1 MGLDDQQQVAA
12 AFGVTPDLVPL
23 LPELLA
29 DIWVLGS
36 WPERIVALLRECTT
50 LPRVARVVELGC
62 GKGAVSITVAQK
74 LGFRVRGIDLFPP
87 FIEEAEARAQAA
99 SVADLCRFETGDLRH
114 AVQTLRDYDVA
125 LLAGVGA
132 GVLGDYARCVGEV
145 RRTVHPG
152 GYLVIDDGFL
162 KAAAQ
167 SSRPGYEYYCSHDDT
182 VHQLTS
188 HGDTLVRELLVPTAE
203 LEEYNRRNTV
213 LIRRRAKEVAQR
225 SPELAE
231 ALALYVQSEETEC
244 QFLETETTAALWL
257 LERY

>member
-1 MGLDDQQQVAA
+1 MKDQQQQVAE

-36 WPERIVALLRECTT
+36 WPERIVELLREFAA
-50 LPRVARVVELGC
+50 LPRVARVVEFGC
-62 GKGAVSITVAQK
+62 GKGAVAITVAQE

-87 FIEEAEARAQAA
+87 FVEEAEARAESAN
-99 SVADLCRFETGDLRH
+99 VADLCRFETGDLRH
-114 AVQTLRDYDVA
+114 AVQTLRDFDVA
-125 LLAGVGA
+125 ILAGVGA
-132 GVLGDYARCVGEV
+132 GVLGDYARCVGDM
-145 RRTVHPG
+145 RQTVHRG

-162 KAAAQ
+162 NGPAQ
-167 SSRPGYEYYCSHDDT
+167 SSRPGYEYYRSHDDT
-182 VHQLTS
+182 VLQLTS
-188 HGDTLVRELLVPTAE
+188 HGDKIVRELLVPTGE

-231 ALALYVQSEETEC
+231 ALALYVRSEETEC
-244 QFLETETTAALWL
+244 QFLESKTKAAVWL
-257 LERY
+257 LERC